1 MRPFSGPEH
10 TCTQLDVTGWECFP
24 CKSEGVCTLLYV
36 RMDEWKGE
44 REAKRNGSWVV
55 FRGWW
60 RKRMDQSPRGWGTNE
75 VAKAT
80 FYQRRLTLAPTL
92 RSIQHHRE
100 FPDQTHPFTSPS
112 YPLHIPFTPH
122 DQVPPTL
129 TITAALR
136 LSRLLALLLIVPLH
150 SLVFS
155 KRPPTTLS

>member
-112 YPLHIPFTPH
+112 YPLHTPRPSAPNPNH
-122 DQVPPTL
+122 HRGAPSLSTSCSPPHRSP
-129 TITAALR
+129 ALPR
-136 LSRLLALLLIVPLH
+136 L
-150 SLVFS
+150 
-155 KRPPTTLS
+155 